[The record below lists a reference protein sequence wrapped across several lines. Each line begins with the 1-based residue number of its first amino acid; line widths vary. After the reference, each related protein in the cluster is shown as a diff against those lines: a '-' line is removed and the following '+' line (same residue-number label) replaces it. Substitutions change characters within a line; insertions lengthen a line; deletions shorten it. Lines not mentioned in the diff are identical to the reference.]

1 MSEPV
6 LVQACRVADFNATT
20 QTCAAPFWTYAPTSI
35 PTLSIADAQQIGMAI
50 AYLLAVAFVCRIA
63 RKALNQ
69 IG

>member
-1 MSEPV
+1 MSAPA
-6 LVQACRVADFNATT
+6 LVQACLEADFNAAT

-35 PTLSIADAQQIGMAI
+35 PVLTIADAQQIGAAM
-50 AYLLAVAFVCRIA
+50 AYLFAVAFVLRMA